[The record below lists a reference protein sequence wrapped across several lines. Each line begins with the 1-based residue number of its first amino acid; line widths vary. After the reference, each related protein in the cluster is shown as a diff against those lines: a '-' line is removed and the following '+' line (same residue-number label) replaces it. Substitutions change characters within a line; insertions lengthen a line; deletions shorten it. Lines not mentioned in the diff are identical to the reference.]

1 MDSLQLSQT
10 WDLAL
15 TPGGSLAVVT
25 DPQRI
30 PQDVATYCRTF
41 TGECWYAVGDGI
53 PYLDGELAHLPPA
66 ELVTERARRRA
77 LEVPGVA
84 SVSVRLTD
92 FAARVLQGRIDVTA
106 TPETGGGT
114 VRVDI

>member
-1 MDSLQLSQT
+1 MDSLQLST
-10 WDLAL
+10 SWDLTL

-41 TGECWYAVGDGI
+41 AGECWYAEEDGI

-84 SVSVRLTD
+84 TASVSLTD
-92 FAARVLQGRIDVTA
+92 FAERVVKGRIDVTA

-114 VRVDI
+114 VSVDI

>member
-1 MDSLQLSQT
+1 MNSLQLSQA
-10 WDLAL
+10 WDLTL
-15 TPGGSLAVVT
+15 TPGGSLEVVT

-41 TGECWYAVGDGI
+41 TGECWYAAEDGI

-84 SVSVRLTD
+84 SASVSLTD

-114 VRVDI
+114 VRVYI

>member
-1 MDSLQLSQT
+1 MNSLKLSSK
-10 WDLAL
+10 WDLIL
-15 TPGGSLAVVT
+15 TPGGSLSVVT

-41 TGECWYAVGDGI
+41 TGECWYAEEDGI
-53 PYLDGELAHLPPA
+53 PYLNGELAHLPPT

-84 SVSVRLTD
+84 TASVGLTD
-92 FAARVLQGRIDVTA
+92 FDARVLRGRIDVTA
-106 TPETGGGT
+106 TPENGGGT
-114 VRVDI
+114 TRVDL

>member
-1 MDSLQLSQT
+1 MNSLKLSSK
-10 WDLAL
+10 WDLIL

-53 PYLDGELAHLPPA
+53 PYLDGELTHLPPA

-77 LEVPGVA
+77 LEVSGVA
-84 SVSVRLTD
+84 SASVSLTD
-92 FAARVLQGRIDVTA
+92 FDARVLQGRIDVTA
-106 TPETGGGT
+106 TPENGGGT
-114 VRVDI
+114 TRVDL